1 MEPNLTTDSNAT
13 STLDAPSTAPP
24 GHWPDA
30 WRELWA
36 EREAIAWE
44 GGAADPAA
52 VADAE
57 VDDAIAAGDL

>member
-1 MEPNLTTDSNAT
+1 MMGADGRSYVGG
-13 STLDAPSTAPP
+13 PSAARTGAP

-30 WRELWA
+30 WREAWI

-57 VDDAIAAGDL
+57 VDDAIAAGDM